1 MESCDK
7 NYIYFSKNE
16 IFFCKGNENEGGPKI
31 IKRVDP
37 LAYIST

>member
-1 MESCDK
+1 MKNGDK

-16 IFFCKGNENEGGPKI
+16 IFCKGNENERGPNI